1 MHQLQSS
8 WQLHALQLATRD
20 SVSRLCKKSVV
31 NIQGDAS
38 LFGFAHVTRV
48 KQEHRSISHNHRG
61 SYSMPSGHVSCDTAQ
76 VIGIA
81 VSLFGFAHVA
91 QVKQEH
97 RSINHNRRGS

>member
-1 MHQLQSS
+1 MAVCLGC
-8 WQLHALQLATRD
+8 AR
-20 SVSRLCKKSVV
+20 RSVV
-31 NIQGDAS
+31 NTQGDAS

-48 KQEHRSISHNHRG
+48 KQEHRSITATIIAAA
-61 SYSMPSGHVSCDTAQ
+61 SMPSGHVSCDTAQ
-76 VIGIA
+76 VLGIA